1 VEILAMPAAR
11 AHDPAVSNRPSV
23 LEQRMTAD
31 RLDGFARAWLRCDLD
46 ELSSYLTE
54 DALYSPVSGELV
66 RGREAVVRRF
76 AEVLADDRP
85 CVLRFE
91 PSTVSG
97 SFGACRWRLA
107 GRTSDGGSFTVEG
120 VDLYE
125 FERGRIKLKDVYQ
138 KS

>member
-1 VEILAMPAAR
+1 
-11 AHDPAVSNRPSV
+11 
-23 LEQRMTAD
+23 MTAS
-31 RLDGFARAWLRCDLD
+31 RLDRFGRAWLRCDLD
-46 ELSSYLTE
+46 ELRSYLT
-54 DALYSPVSGELV
+54 DDVLYSPLSGELV

-97 SFGACRWRLA
+97 CFGACRWRMA
-107 GRTSDGGSFTVEG
+107 GRTADGGRFALEG

-125 FERGRIKLKDVYQ
+125 FRGNLIRVKDVYQ
-138 KS
+138 KA